1 MSWSHALNI
10 CTSGTS
16 WTNRMKRLI
25 GLQPVLNTY
34 IHIYIYVLHYIY
46 MYTYFHSKHTVM
58 YWALAWDNQ
67 SKLSGFEEPNPFPA
81 SRMGTGLR
89 SCESRVAL
97 HQDLSIRCK
106 RSLDIVLD
114 FQAWQARASWWRVS
128 APVQV
133 NITHLV
139 KVFCNGRCP
148 CYKVWVKRWNKWWN
162 RERDRERERPRVA
175 AKHIA
180 AKCTWFFDLHIFMAE
195 AQKPLAPCGCI
206 SRCHLSTG
214 GSNLIKL
221 ICTACMCVSELKTVC
236 HGLIWS
242 AKLKTTVFRTYPHF
256 GRGLWGPT
264 TTDMPWDLVLSIDL
278 TIRFCYVQE

>member
-1 MSWSHALNI
+1 
-10 CTSGTS
+10 
-16 WTNRMKRLI
+16 
-25 GLQPVLNTY
+25 
-34 IHIYIYVLHYIY
+34 
-46 MYTYFHSKHTVM
+46 M

-114 FQAWQARASWWRVS
+114 FHAWQARASWWRVS

-162 RERDRERERPRVA
+162 RERDRERETPCRCQTYRCQMCM
-175 AKHIA
+175 IF
-180 AKCTWFFDLHIFMAE
+180 WSSYLHGWGTE
-195 AQKPLAPCGCI
+195 AIGSLWLHFQMPPLNRWIEPDQTYLHSMHVCI
-206 SRCHLSTG
+206 RIEDRMSWSDMVCEIEDYSVSHLSSFWKRSMRADHHRHAL
-214 GSNLIKL
+214 GSSTLKRSYHSSLLCSRISVAPQF
-221 ICTACMCVSELKTVC
+221 TVVSFVC
-236 HGLIWS
+236 LRKSNWRRPCRSTKHSRSRIWTMS
-242 AKLKTTVFRTYPHF
+242 WTTVA
-256 GRGLWGPT
+256 
-264 TTDMPWDLVLSIDL
+264 PWL
-278 TIRFCYVQE
+278 RFAPGG